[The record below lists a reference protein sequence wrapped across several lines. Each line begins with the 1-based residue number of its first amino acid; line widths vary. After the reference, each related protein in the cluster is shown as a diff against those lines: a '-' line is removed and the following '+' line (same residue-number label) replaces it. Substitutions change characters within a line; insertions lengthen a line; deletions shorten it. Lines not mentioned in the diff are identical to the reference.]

1 MLSFFSVVIHV
12 VQWPS
17 CVALERAKLDANRYR
32 EKASTKYKARLS

>member
-1 MLSFFSVVIHV
+1 MLSFFSVMILSG
-12 VQWPS
+12 QQIA